1 MTRRMKITYRGLLIG
16 AGALLLLLLLLPM
29 IIKNY
34 AVSNSKELLGRQIE
48 IGKLKYNY
56 FSSTAKVY
64 HFKMF
69 EQNEKDVFTSFD
81 TLIVNVEPYRLLFN
95 EKVVEQFYV
104 KGLMVKSVMKDSI
117 FNFDDLIAF
126 HAQDTVS
133 AEDKDAETF
142 KYDISNIELKDSN
155 FFFDNQ
161 NVGKETHI
169 EDFSFVIPYI
179 GWNQEEKSNADI
191 KFNFKNGGY
200 FQSALN
206 INPVNGEFDAVITL
220 KDLYLNPFYEYVLEY
235 AEINDFNGSLNSRI
249 KITGNTN
256 EAINSI
262 VSGHV
267 DVNDFVMTDKNDKA
281 FLKADKISTNL
292 KKIDYANSSY
302 VIDSLKVSG
311 SYTFFQLDS
320 VSNNLFKIFKLDQP
334 IDSTQTEVRV
344 TQTADSVG
352 VASAPASDIYY
363 AIHHLNIDNGVL
375 DYTDNLTGQA
385 FAYHLSEMV
394 LKSDS
399 ISSDEDWVNLYSDML
414 LNERGTLHAEL
425 GLNPSDLTNAKLDL
439 TIENFLLSDINIYA
453 KYYTGHSI
461 LLGDF
466 YYYSNSTITNGA
478 IVSENNLMVKNV
490 SVENNKGGL
499 FALPLKFALF
509 LLTDKNGD
517 VNLDVPVRGDLNDP
531 EISIGKIVWTTFKNA
546 IVKIVASPI
555 NAIAGLIDGDPKEFE
570 EMTFSYL
577 DSIPSEKHQKKL
589 DKLLELEEK
598 KPGLKIELVHYVDKN
613 LQAKAIVMRDAEI
626 PENGDTVAEENE
638 NENELETNTLTKIDQ
653 GFTKMDSVASN
664 VESLHVKDTVGLA
677 AIADL
682 YNSALI
688 ENINM
693 YLKSI
698 NPSTQI
704 EAKKSEPQEPKNLGS
719 ASSFKINYDM
729 LDDSTQSPAEIPKDS
744 TNIKP

>member
-1 MTRRMKITYRGLLIG
+1 MKKGYKGLLIVTG
-16 AGALLLLLLLLPM
+16 VVLILLLLLPM

-34 AVSNSKELLGRQIE
+34 AVSNSNELLGRQIKV
-48 IGKLKYNY
+48 GKLKYNY
-56 FSSTAKVY
+56 FSSTVKIY
-64 HFKMF
+64 DFKMF

-81 TLIVNVEPYRLLFN
+81 TLIVNIEPYRFLFN
-95 EKVVEQFYV
+95 EKVVEQFYI
-104 KGLMVKSVMKDSI
+104 KGLMVKTVMKDSL
-117 FNFDDLIAF
+117 FNFDDLITF
-126 HAQDTVS
+126 HAQDTVTTKD
-133 AEDKDAETF
+133 EDAEIF
-142 KYDISNIELKDSN
+142 KYGISNIELKDSN

-169 EDFSFVIPYI
+169 QDFSFVIPYI

-206 INPVNGEFDAVITL
+206 INPVDGEFDAAITL

-235 AEINDFNGSLNSRI
+235 AEINDFNGTLNSQI

-267 DVNDFVMTDKNDKA
+267 DVYDFVMTDKNDKA
-281 FLKADKISTNL
+281 FLKADKITTNL

-302 VIDSLKVSG
+302 VIDSLHVNG

-320 VSNNLFKIFKLDQP
+320 VSNNFFRIFKLDQP
-334 IDSTQTEVRV
+334 ADSIQTEVKV
-344 TQTADSVG
+344 AQTTDSFG
-352 VASAPASDIYY
+352 VDSAPTSEMYY
-363 AIHHLNIDNGVL
+363 AINHLNIDNGVL
-375 DYTDNLTGQA
+375 DYTDNLTGQP
-385 FAYHLSEMV
+385 FAYHLSDMI

-399 ISSDEDWVNLYSDML
+399 ISSKKDWVDLYSDML
-414 LNERGTLHAEL
+414 LNNRGTLHAEL

-439 TIENFLLSDINIYA
+439 TIEKFLLSDINIYA

-466 YYYSNSTITNGA
+466 YYYSNSTITKGD
-478 IVSENNLMVKNV
+478 IVSENKLMVKNV
-490 SVENNKGGL
+490 SVENSKGGL
-499 FALPLKFALF
+499 FTLPLKFALF

-531 EISIGKIVWTTFKNA
+531 EISVGKIVWTTFKNA
-546 IVKIVASPI
+546 IVKVAASPI
-555 NAIAGLIDGDPKEFE
+555 NAIAGLIDGNPKEFE
-570 EMTFSYL
+570 GMTFSYL
-577 DSIPSEKHQKKL
+577 DSVPSQEHQKKL

-598 KPGLKIELVHYVDKN
+598 KPGLKIELVHYCDKN
-613 LQAKAIVMRDAEI
+613 LQAKAIAT
-626 PENGDTVAEENE
+626 GDVEVPDIGATNADENE
-638 NENELETNTLTKIDQ
+638 NENSLETNTQTKIDI
-653 GFTKMDSVASN
+653 GTAEIDSVSN
-664 VESLHVKDTVGLA
+664 KADNLQVIDTLGA
-677 AIADL
+677 GAIADR

-688 ENINM
+688 ENINT

-698 NPSTQI
+698 KPSTQI
-704 EAKKSEPQEPKNLGS
+704 EAKKSKSQDPENVGS
-719 ASSFKINYDM
+719 ASRFKINYDM
-729 LDDSTQSPAEIPKDS
+729 LDDSTTSLAEMPRDS
-744 TNIKP
+744 VNVKP

>member
-1 MTRRMKITYRGLLIG
+1 MKKVYKGLLVLVG
-16 AGALLLLLLLLPM
+16 AMLILLLLLPM

-64 HFKMF
+64 NFKML
-69 EQNEKDVFTSFD
+69 EQNEKGVFTSFD

-95 EKVVEQFYV
+95 EKVVEQFYI
-104 KGLMVKSVMKDSI
+104 KGLMVKSVMKDSL
-117 FNFDDLIAF
+117 FNFDDLITF
-126 HAQDTVS
+126 HTQDTVTTK
-133 AEDKDAETF
+133 DGDAETF

-179 GWNQEEKSNADI
+179 GWNQEEKSNAAI

-206 INPVNGEFDAVITL
+206 INPVDGEFDASITL
-220 KDLYLNPFYEYVLEY
+220 KDLYLKPFYEYVLEY
-235 AEINDFNGSLNSRI
+235 AEINDFNGSLNSQI

-267 DVNDFVMTDKNDKA
+267 DLNDFVMTDKNDKA

-302 VIDSLKVSG
+302 VIDSLKVNG

-320 VSNNLFKIFKLDQP
+320 VSNNFFRVFKLNQP
-334 IDSTQTEVRV
+334 TDSTQTEDKV

-352 VASAPASDIYY
+352 VDSAPAIEMYY
-363 AIHHLNIDNGVL
+363 AINHLDIDNGVL
-375 DYTDNLTGQA
+375 DYTDNLTGQP

-399 ISSDEDWVNLYSDML
+399 ISSDKDWVDLYSDML
-414 LNERGTLHAEL
+414 LNDRGTLHAEL
-425 GLNPSDLTNAKLDL
+425 GLNPSDLRNAKLDL
-439 TIENFLLSDINIYA
+439 TIEKFMLSDINIYA

-478 IVSENNLMVKNV
+478 IVSENKLMVKNV

-499 FALPLKFALF
+499 FTLPLKFALF

-517 VNLDVPVRGDLNDP
+517 VNLDIPVRGDLNDP

-546 IVKIVASPI
+546 IVKTAASPI

-589 DKLLELEEK
+589 NKLLELEEK
-598 KPGLKIELVHYVDKN
+598 KPGLKIELIHYVDKN
-613 LQAKAIVMRDAEI
+613 LQAKAIAIGVAET
-626 PENGDTVAEENE
+626 PENGDANAEEDE
-638 NENELETNTLTKIDQ
+638 NENELETNTQKKIVMNTAKID
-653 GFTKMDSVASN
+653 SVVNNADKLQ
-664 VESLHVKDTVGLA
+664 VIDPVGA
-677 AIADL
+677 GATADR
-682 YNSALI
+682 YTAALI
-688 ENINM
+688 ASTNA
-693 YLKSI
+693 YLKSV
-698 NPSTQI
+698 NAATQI
-704 EAKKSEPQEPKNLGS
+704 EAKKSDPQEPKNVGS
-719 ASSFKINYDM
+719 ASRFKINYDM
-729 LDDSTQSPAEIPKDS
+729 LEDSVESPAKIPKDIS
-744 TNIKP
+744 NVKP

>member
-1 MTRRMKITYRGLLIG
+1 MKKGYKGLLIVTG
-16 AGALLLLLLLLPM
+16 VVLILLLLLPM

-34 AVSNSKELLGRQIE
+34 AVSNSNELLGRQIKV
-48 IGKLKYNY
+48 GKLKYNY
-56 FSSTAKVY
+56 FSSTVKIY
-64 HFKMF
+64 DFKMF

-81 TLIVNVEPYRLLFN
+81 TLIVNIEPYRFLFN
-95 EKVVEQFYV
+95 EKVVEQFYI
-104 KGLMVKSVMKDSI
+104 KGLMVKTVMKDSL
-117 FNFDDLIAF
+117 FNFDDLITF
-126 HAQDTVS
+126 HAQDTVTTKD
-133 AEDKDAETF
+133 EDAEIF
-142 KYDISNIELKDSN
+142 KYGISNIELKDSN

-169 EDFSFVIPYI
+169 QDFSFVIPYI

-206 INPVNGEFDAVITL
+206 INPVDGEFDAAITL

-235 AEINDFNGSLNSRI
+235 AEINDFNGTLNSQI

-267 DVNDFVMTDKNDKA
+267 DVYDFVMTDKNDKA
-281 FLKADKISTNL
+281 FLKADKITTNL

-302 VIDSLKVSG
+302 VIDSLHVNG

-320 VSNNLFKIFKLDQP
+320 VSNNFFRIFKLDQP
-334 IDSTQTEVRV
+334 ADSIQTEVKV
-344 TQTADSVG
+344 AQTTDSFG
-352 VASAPASDIYY
+352 VDSAPTSEMYY
-363 AIHHLNIDNGVL
+363 AINHLNIDNGVL
-375 DYTDNLTGQA
+375 DYTDNLTGQP
-385 FAYHLSEMV
+385 FAYHLSDMI

-399 ISSDEDWVNLYSDML
+399 ISSKKDWVDLYSDML
-414 LNERGTLHAEL
+414 LNNRGTLHAEL

-439 TIENFLLSDINIYA
+439 TIEKFLLSDINIYA

-466 YYYSNSTITNGA
+466 YYYSNSTITKGD
-478 IVSENNLMVKNV
+478 IVSENKLMVKNV
-490 SVENNKGGL
+490 SVENSKGGL
-499 FALPLKFALF
+499 FTLPLKFALF

-531 EISIGKIVWTTFKNA
+531 EISVGKIVWTTFKNA
-546 IVKIVASPI
+546 IVKVAASPI
-555 NAIAGLIDGDPKEFE
+555 NAIAGLIDGNSKEFE
-570 EMTFSYL
+570 GMTFSYL
-577 DSIPSEKHQKKL
+577 DSVPSQEHQKKL

-598 KPGLKIELVHYVDKN
+598 KPGLKIELVHYCDKN
-613 LQAKAIVMRDAEI
+613 LQAKAIAT
-626 PENGDTVAEENE
+626 GDVEVPDIGATNADENE
-638 NENELETNTLTKIDQ
+638 NENSLETNTQTKIDI
-653 GFTKMDSVASN
+653 GTAEIDSVSN
-664 VESLHVKDTVGLA
+664 KADNLQVIDTLGA
-677 AIADL
+677 GAIADR

-688 ENINM
+688 ENINT

-698 NPSTQI
+698 KPSTQI
-704 EAKKSEPQEPKNLGS
+704 EAKKSKSQDPENVGS
-719 ASSFKINYDM
+719 ASRFKINYDM
-729 LDDSTQSPAEIPKDS
+729 LDDSTTSLAEMPRDS
-744 TNIKP
+744 VNVKP